1 VKIIQIVLKIAVAS
15 CELNMAS
22 SEQNKQVVRQVFEF
36 YNQQDKEKA
45 EKLVSLKHLFLS
57 RNTTNGLEFTLT
69 IHRWTF

>member
-1 VKIIQIVLKIAVAS
+1 
-15 CELNMAS
+15 MAS